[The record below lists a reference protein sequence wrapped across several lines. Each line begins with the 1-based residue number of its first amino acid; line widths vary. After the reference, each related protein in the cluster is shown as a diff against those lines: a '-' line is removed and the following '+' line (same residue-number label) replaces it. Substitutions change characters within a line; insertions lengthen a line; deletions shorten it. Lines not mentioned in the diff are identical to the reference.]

1 MFSKL
6 PSFKRSSFILLA
18 ALFFTLSACSDEDG
32 YYYGD
37 DDFNEVA
44 ECSIIGQNRFVY
56 DVLDQWYFWNDT
68 LPNIDPDSFSSP
80 DALLDT
86 LVANAPEIDR
96 FSYITNQETS
106 DAFFENG
113 EFVGLGFTSRN
124 IDNQLLLA
132 LVFKGSPADKLGLER
147 GFEIISVNNIDV
159 ATTLAAGNN
168 VDFGTSTL
176 GEIVDIEY
184 KNIAGDIF
192 ETSIIKDTLSVDTIP
207 VSSIID
213 NNGVATGYLHFYTF
227 IEPSSAALANAF
239 AEFNSANVSE
249 LIVDVRYNGG
259 GLVSVA
265 EYLAG
270 LIGGRNTDG
279 EVLADQLHNA
289 QRAAENDKTI
299 RFADQT
305 NALDLGRVVFITA
318 GGTASAS
325 ELVINGLTPFLNVVL
340 IGDTTFGKPVGQ
352 YGFDF
357 CGNTLFPVAFETL
370 NANFEGEY
378 YDGLVVDCPADDD
391 LFSELGDVNESSLAE
406 ALNYLDSGSCSTTL
420 TAPKTSKMQSDEKIN
435 SAVIQQW
442 KAIDIH

>member
-6 PSFKRSSFILLA
+6 LNFKRSSFILA
-18 ALFFTLSACSDEDG
+18 TALFFTLSACSSESKDD
-32 YYYGD
+32 YYV
-37 DDFNEVA
+37 DDFDQVA

-56 DVLDQWYFWNDT
+56 DVLDQWYLWENT

-80 DALLDT
+80 EALLDT
-86 LVANAPEIDR
+86 LVANAPEVDR
-96 FSYITNQETS
+96 FSYITDQASS
-106 DAFFENG
+106 DAFFQDG

-132 LVFKGSPADKLGLER
+132 LVFTGSPADQAGLER

-168 VDFGTSTL
+168 VNFGSNTI
-176 GEIVDIEY
+176 GQIVDIEY
-184 KNIAGDIF
+184 KDLAGDIF
-192 ETSIIKDTLSVDTIP
+192 ATTIIKDTLSVDTIP

-213 NNGVATGYLHFYTF
+213 NNGVSTGYLHFYTF
-227 IEPSSAALANAF
+227 IEPSSTALANAF
-239 AEFNSANVSE
+239 AEFNSANISE

-270 LIGGRNTDG
+270 LIGGTNTAG

-289 QRAAENDKTI
+289 KRAAENDRTI

-305 NALDLGRVVFITA
+305 NALDLTRVVFITA

-340 IGDTTFGKPVGQ
+340 VGDTTFGKPVGQ

-391 LFSELGDVNESSLAE
+391 LFSELGNVTESSLAE
-406 ALNYLDSGSCSTTL
+406 ALNYLDTGSCSAVL
-420 TAPKTSKMQSDEKIN
+420 TSPKSSKTQAEEKTQSP
-435 SAVIQQW
+435 VIQQW

>member
-18 ALFFTLSACSDEDG
+18 AVFFTISACSEDDG
-32 YYYGD
+32 YYD
-37 DDFNEVA
+37 DDSFDQVA
-44 ECSIIGQNRFVY
+44 ECSTIGQNRFVY
-56 DVLDQWYFWNDT
+56 DVLDQWYFWEDT
-68 LPNIDPDSFSSP
+68 LPNINPDNFDSP

-86 LVANAPEIDR
+86 LVANAPEVDR
-96 FSYITNQETS
+96 FSYITDTATS

-113 EFVGLGFTSRN
+113 EFVGLGFTSQN

-132 LVFKGSPADKLGLER
+132 LVFKGSPADLAGLER
-147 GFEIISVNNIDV
+147 GFEIVSVNNIDV

-168 VDFGTSTL
+168 VDFGSSTL
-176 GEIVDIEY
+176 GEIVDVVY
-184 KNIAGDIF
+184 KDLVGDTF
-192 ETSIIKDTLSVDTIP
+192 ETRIIKDNLSVDTIP
-207 VSSIID
+207 VSSVID

-227 IEPSSAALANAF
+227 IEPSNAALANAF

-259 GLVSVA
+259 GLVSIA

-270 LIGGRNTDG
+270 LIGGTNTAG
-279 EVLADQLHNA
+279 EVLADQLHNSK
-289 QRAAENDKTI
+289 RAAENDKTI

-305 NALDLGRVVFITA
+305 NALDLDRVVFITA

-340 IGDTTFGKPVGQ
+340 VGDTTFGKPVGQ

-378 YDGLVVDCPADDD
+378 FDGLAVDCPADDD

-406 ALNYLDSGSCSTTL
+406 ALNYLDTGSCSSALTSLKPNKTQTT
-420 TAPKTSKMQSDEKIN
+420 EKN
-435 SAVIQQW
+435 KSAVIQQW

>member
-6 PSFKRSSFILLA
+6 SNFKRSSFILAA
-18 ALFFTLSACSDEDG
+18 ALFFTLSACSGEG
-32 YYYGD
+32 GD
-37 DDFNEVA
+37 DYYVDDFDQVA

-56 DVLDQWYFWNDT
+56 DVLEQWYLWENT
-68 LPNIDPDSFSSP
+68 LPNINPDSFSSP
-80 DALLDT
+80 EALLDT
-86 LVANAPEIDR
+86 LVANAPEVDR
-96 FSYITNQETS
+96 FSYITDQASS
-106 DAFFENG
+106 DAFFQDG

-132 LVFKGSPADKLGLER
+132 LVFTGSPADQAGLER

-168 VDFGTSTL
+168 VNFGSNTI
-176 GEIVDIEY
+176 GQIVDIEY
-184 KNIAGDIF
+184 KDLAGDVF
-192 ETSIIKDTLSVDTIP
+192 ATTVIKDTLSVDTIP

-213 NNGVATGYLHFYTF
+213 NNGVSTGYLHFYTF
-227 IEPSSAALANAF
+227 IEPSSTALANAF
-239 AEFNSANVSE
+239 AEFNSANISE

-289 QRAAENDKTI
+289 KRAAENDRTI

-305 NALDLGRVVFITA
+305 NALDLTRVVFITA

-340 IGDTTFGKPVGQ
+340 VGDTTFGKPVGQ

-378 YDGLVVDCPADDD
+378 FDGLVVDCPADDD
-391 LFSELGDVNESSLAE
+391 LFSELGNVTESSLAE
-406 ALNYLDSGSCSTTL
+406 ALNYLDTGSCSAAL
-420 TAPKTSKMQSDEKIN
+420 TSPKSSKTQAQEKTQSP
-435 SAVIQQW
+435 VIQQW

>member
-6 PSFKRSSFILLA
+6 FNFKRSSFILIA
-18 ALFFTLSACSDEDG
+18 ALFFTLSACSGEGKDD
-32 YYYGD
+32 YYV
-37 DDFNEVA
+37 DDFVQVA

-56 DVLDQWYFWNDT
+56 DVLDQWYFWENT
-68 LPNIDPDSFSSP
+68 LPNVDPDSFSSP
-80 DALLDT
+80 EALLDT
-86 LVANAPEIDR
+86 LVANAPEVDR
-96 FSYITNQETS
+96 FSYITDQASS
-106 DAFFENG
+106 DAFFQDG

-132 LVFKGSPADKLGLER
+132 LVFTGSPADQAGLER
-147 GFEIISVNNIDV
+147 GYEIISVNNIDV

-168 VDFGTSTL
+168 VDFGSNTI
-176 GEIVDIEY
+176 GQIVDIEY
-184 KNIAGDIF
+184 KDIAGDIF
-192 ETSIIKDTLSVDTIP
+192 ETRIIKDTLSVDTIP

-227 IEPSSAALANAF
+227 IEPSSTALANAF
-239 AEFNSANVSE
+239 AEFNSANISE

-289 QRAAENDKTI
+289 KRAAENDRTI

-305 NALDLGRVVFITA
+305 NALDLTRVVFITA

-340 IGDTTFGKPVGQ
+340 VGDTTFGKPVGQ

-378 YDGLVVDCPADDD
+378 FEGLVVDCPADDD
-391 LFSELGDVNESSLAE
+391 LFSELGDVTESSLAE
-406 ALNYLDSGSCSTTL
+406 ALNYLDTGSCSAAL
-420 TAPKTSKMQSDEKIN
+420 TSPKSSKTQAQEKTQST
-435 SAVIQQW
+435 VIQQW

>member
-1 MFSKL
+1 MLSKL
-6 PSFKRSSFILLA
+6 TSLKRSSFILFA

-32 YYYGD
+32 YFFGD
-37 DDFNEVA
+37 DNFNDVA
-44 ECSIIGQNRFVY
+44 ECSTIGQNRFVY

-68 LPNIDPDSFSSP
+68 LPNVDPDSFSSP
-80 DALLDT
+80 DALLET
-86 LVANAPEIDR
+86 LVANAPEVDR
-96 FSYITNQETS
+96 FSYITEQASSE
-106 DAFFENG
+106 AFFERG
-113 EFVGLGFTSRN
+113 EFDGLGFTSRN
-124 IDNQLLLA
+124 INNQLILA
-132 LVFKGSPADKLGLER
+132 LVFTGSPADQAGLER
-147 GFEIISVNNIDV
+147 GFEIVSVNNIDV

-168 VDFGTSTL
+168 VNFGASTL

-184 KNIAGDIF
+184 KNLAGDIF
-192 ETSIIKDTLSVDTIP
+192 ETTIIKDTLSIDTIP

-239 AEFNSANVSE
+239 AELNSANISE

-270 LIGGRNTDG
+270 LIGGTSTDG

-289 QRAAENDKTI
+289 QRAADNDRTI

-305 NALDLGRVVFITA
+305 NALDLDRVVFITA

-325 ELVINGLTPFLNVVL
+325 ELVINGLRPFLNVVL
-340 IGDTTFGKPVGQ
+340 VGDTTFGKPVGQ

-370 NANFEGEY
+370 NANFVGEY
-378 YDGLVVDCPADDD
+378 YDGLVVDCPAGDD
-391 LFSELGDVNESSLAE
+391 LFSELGNVNESSLAE
-406 ALNYLDSGSCSTTL
+406 ALNYLDSGSCSTAL
-420 TAPKTSKMQSDEKIN
+420 TAAKTSKMQSDEKSK